1 MNNQKEFKTEILGNV
16 CIENLTDEQ
25 QHNFYITL
33 FARILE
39 LYKQKLEKESEE
51 V

>member
-1 MNNQKEFKTEILGNV
+1 MKNQQEFKTEIVGSV
-16 CIENLTDEQ
+16 SIENLTEEQ

-39 LYKQKLEKESEE
+39 LYKQKIENKE

>member
-1 MNNQKEFKTEILGNV
+1 MKKQQEFKVEIIGSAS
-16 CIENLTDEQ
+16 IDNLPKEQ

-39 LYKQKLEKESEE
+39 LYKEKKKNEE